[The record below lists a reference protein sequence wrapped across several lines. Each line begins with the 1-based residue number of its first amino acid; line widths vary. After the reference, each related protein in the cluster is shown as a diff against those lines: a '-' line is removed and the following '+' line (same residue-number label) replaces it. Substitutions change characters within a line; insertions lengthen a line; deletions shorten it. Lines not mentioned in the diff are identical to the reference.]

1 MTAAESTTIH
11 PHDRSMES
19 WRARLGVLA
28 SRGETDGP
36 RVAEARAA
44 LSWWRTRATIIR
56 EMNLTE
62 ERVDALMDLFD
73 EDAETAVAR

>member
-1 MTAAESTTIH
+1 
-11 PHDRSMES
+11 MES

-44 LSWWRTRATIIR
+44 LAWHRHRAYLTRDMGISEAQADELLELIR
-56 EMNLTE
+56 QPETE
-62 ERVDALMDLFD
+62 AADA
-73 EDAETAVAR
+73 AEVVTPA